1 MTDFES
7 VKRVLQTSSK
17 PLTGSEI
24 ASRLKVQ
31 RKEANS
37 ILYKGLGT
45 KFVKSE
51 DERPRWSLIE
61 SGRRGPTQT
70 PLNFKQVPV
79 GEIHVDQ
86 QGGDWTVTVA
96 VVERSRNDM
105 PCDVEMIGVRQ
116 ARILV
121 NRAFLGEDDD
131 WSKIS
136 LLAGVG
142 LCHQILST
150 KIGQAFHDAEPG
162 LVLRDVLLALS
173 SASPQSDEIENSYG
187 ADS

>member
-1 MTDFES
+1 MSDFES

-24 ASRLKVQ
+24 ASRLKVP

-37 ILYKGLGT
+37 ILYKGLGIN
-45 KFVKSE
+45 FLKSG

-61 SGRRGPTQT
+61 PVRNGPTQT

-96 VVERSRNDM
+96 VADRSRNDV
-105 PCDVEMIGVRQ
+105 PYEVEMIGVRQ
-116 ARILV
+116 ARLLV
-121 NRAFLGEDDD
+121 NRSFLGEDDD

-136 LLAGVG
+136 LLAGVA

-150 KIGQAFHDAEPG
+150 KLGQALHDAEPG
-162 LVLRDVLLALS
+162 LVLRDVLLAMS
-173 SASPQSDEIENSYG
+173 SASPQSDES
-187 ADS
+187 